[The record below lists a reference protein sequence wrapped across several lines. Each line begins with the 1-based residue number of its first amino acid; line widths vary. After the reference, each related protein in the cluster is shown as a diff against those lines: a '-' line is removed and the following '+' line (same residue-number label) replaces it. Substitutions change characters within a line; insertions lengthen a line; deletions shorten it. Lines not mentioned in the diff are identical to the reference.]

1 MKISRDVVM
10 DLLPA
15 YFSGEASADT
25 RALVEDFLKQ
35 QPEFAGRVREDWTA
49 AQAAPV
55 TLTPNAEMAA
65 LSRTKRL
72 LGLRSLV
79 LGFAMFFTGVPL
91 AFKFGHNGAQW
102 FWSDFPEGAI
112 ISGLLAAAFGVAFA
126 VMNHRLRITAL

>member
-1 MKISRDVVM
+1 MKISRDVVT

-35 QPEFAGRVREDWTA
+35 QPEFARRVQEDWTA
-49 AQAAPV
+49 AQVAPV

-72 LGLRSLV
+72 LRWRSLV

-91 AFKFGHNGAQW
+91 AFKLGHNGAQW
-102 FWSDFPEGAI
+102 LWSDFPQGAVV
-112 ISGLLAAAFGVAFA
+112 SGLLAAAFWVAFT
-126 VMNHRLRITAL
+126 MMSHRLRITAL